1 MSNQLVAEGY
11 DAASLSDQLAS
22 LQDGEFA
29 EVRLFVD
36 NPPSEYDLQE
46 LQIAFEQA
54 GAILTEPIGYDAG
67 IISIKFIN
75 SSTPQQIGL
84 LPLLIIP
91 ATILGTGFFAWQM
104 TKEVKETT
112 QAIPNIA
119 YILGG
124 VALVGVVLIFMGRK
138 QPKQIET

>member
-1 MSNQLVAEGY
+1 MSEQVVAEGF

-46 LQIAFEQA
+46 LQASFEQA

-91 ATILGTGFFAWQM
+91 ATILGTGFFGWQM

-112 QAIPNIA
+112 QAIPTVA
-119 YILGG
+119 WILGG
-124 VALVGVVLIFMGRK
+124 VALIGVLLLITSK
-138 QPKQIET
+138 QKPKQIET